1 MLIMMK
7 EKNEEMEGEENKTTT
22 ITKLENDK
30 SNFQLVLKSLL
41 IKKITS
47 ACKTNPS
54 DYPCASLYTSTGV

>member
-7 EKNEEMEGEENKTTT
+7 EKNEELEGEENKTTT

-41 IKKITS
+41 SKKNSI
-47 ACKTNPS
+47 C
-54 DYPCASLYTSTGV
+54 L

>member
-41 IKKITS
+41 IKKIAS
-47 ACKTNPS
+47 ACKTKKKKGKVERR
-54 DYPCASLYTSTGV
+54 LK